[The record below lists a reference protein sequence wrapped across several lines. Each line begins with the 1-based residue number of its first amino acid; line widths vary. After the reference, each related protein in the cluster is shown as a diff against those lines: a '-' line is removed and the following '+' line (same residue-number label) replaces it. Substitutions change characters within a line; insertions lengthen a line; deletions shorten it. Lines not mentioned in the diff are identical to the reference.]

1 LTPYHKLLKVVLA
14 LCAALLAAPCSA
26 ESKKAEPKE
35 PTASPSTP
43 RVVKQIN
50 KVNED
55 NSYTV
60 GYESEDGSFKIETRD
75 SEGNIKG
82 MFAYVDSSGQ
92 LKRIAYSTR
101 PEDAFPE
108 LGTNKLLPVTEAS
121 SAASASTRKPPT
133 VRRQLRYR
141 RPQDTE
147 SPEDPTPVLSMLLR
161 RSRQGVPARSSDA
174 DELLR
179 IQQQQHQLYNV
190 DSGDIYGTGYHAP
203 EGQLRQH
210 LMRGR
215 VQNAV
220 LRQLSPGQL
229 QELQQYVNPEARRA
243 LNPAV
248 RALMSPVLDYLQSN
262 GREHQQD
269 FSSYDP
275 YFFYQQQQAYP
286 HPFYYRNGNNQYYA
300 PQHQNYGLYEDLRQ
314 SLIQRM
320 LLAARLLGVEGML
333 PSRAFDADQY
343 GDRLLG
349 QRFYTQ
355 PDPRLAYNLRTLP
368 YQHALQVAREMHERQ
383 LAAYQASIAAQGGVS
398 GSRAYPRREHLEDQ
412 QPSFIINPATY
423 APDAVGHE
431 YDYSTVTPSSVRST
445 TASQRGSNIQRVRN
459 VQVITAATAS
469 PSSTTAASPTTPRR
483 Y

>member
-1 LTPYHKLLKVVLA
+1 VVLA
-14 LCAALLAAPCSA
+14 LSAVFLAASCSA
-26 ESKKAEPKE
+26 ESNKE
-35 PTASPSTP
+35 QKESSASPSTPP

-75 SEGNIKG
+75 ASGHIKG
-82 MFAYVDSSGQ
+82 MFAYLDSSGQ

-101 PEDAFPE
+101 PEDAFPN
-108 LGTNKLLPVTEAS
+108 LDTNTLLPVTEGPAT
-121 SAASASTRKPPT
+121 ATKKPPT

-141 RPQDTE
+141 RPQETE

-161 RSRQGVPARSSDA
+161 RSRQGVPSRSDA

-179 IQQQQHQLYNV
+179 IQQHQLYNT
-190 DSGDIYGTGYHAP
+190 DSGDVYGPGYQVP

-229 QELQQYVNPEARRA
+229 QELQHYVNPEARRA

-248 RALMSPVLDYLQSN
+248 RALMSPVLDYLST
-262 GREHQQD
+262 REQQD
-269 FSSYDP
+269 FTPYDP
-275 YFFYQQQQAYP
+275 YSYFYQQQQQQQQQQAFP
-286 HPFYYRNGNNQYYA
+286 QQSFYNRPSPYG
-300 PQHQNYGLYEDLRQ
+300 QHQNFGLYEDLRQ

-320 LLAARLLGVEGML
+320 LLAARLLGVENML
-333 PSRAFDADQY
+333 PSRYAFDADQY
-343 GDRLLG
+343 GDRLQG
-349 QRFYTQ
+349 QRYYTQ

-368 YQHALQVAREMHERQ
+368 YQHALQVARETHERQ

-398 GSRAYPRREHLEDQ
+398 GSRAYPRREQVEDQ
-412 QPSFIINPATY
+412 QPSFIINPVTY
-423 APDAVGHE
+423 APEAIGHE
-431 YDYSTVTPSSVRST
+431 FEYSTVTPSSVRST
-445 TASQRGSNIQRVRN
+445 TASQRPSNIQRVRN
-459 VQVITAATAS
+459 VQVISAATANPS
-469 PSSTTAASPTTPRR
+469 ASSTTASSPTTPRR